1 MLNLQSGILGYIAKF
16 WRGFFPLLIVELEKP
31 VTEKEDAENP
41 ENLGN
46 LENPGNPENPEKNLP
61 TQIVS
66 TVL

>member
-1 MLNLQSGILGYIAKF
+1 MEELSSVLNLQSGILGYIAKF

-41 ENLGN
+41 ENS
-46 LENPGNPENPEKNLP
+46 GNPENPEKNLP